1 MQNICNFGKQKNSYK
16 QAEKKDT
23 DTMTM
28 KFLLHKDKEEK
39 ENPAHKSK
47 SVAALP
53 CIRPFAATH
62 MLFLPTR
69 SPQIMN
75 LKTLMI

>member
-1 MQNICNFGKQKNSYK
+1 
-16 QAEKKDT
+16 
-23 DTMTM
+23 MTM